1 MRRAK
6 DSSKPRSAGD
16 AKTEVLRRQGTLHPR
31 PEVVQDEAFRQ
42 GEFFDARDLVQVR
55 YEMLRRHQVDGKT
68 VTDVAES
75 FGVSR
80 QAFYTS
86 EAAFQEMGILGILPR
101 QRGPKRA
108 HKCTDEILEFVEQ
121 QAADLPAKDMAA
133 MIQKHFGV
141 SINPRSIQRALMRR
155 KKKLNQ
161 G

>member
-1 MRRAK
+1 M
-6 DSSKPRSAGD
+6 GD
-16 AKTEVLRRQGTLHPR
+16 GKTEVLRRQGGLHPH
-31 PEVVQDEAFRQ
+31 PEAVQDEAFHR

-55 YEMLRRHQVDGKT
+55 YEMLRRHQVDGKP
-68 VTDVAES
+68 VTDVADS

-80 QAFYTS
+80 QAFYTT

-133 MIQKHFGV
+133 MIRKHFGV
-141 SINPRSIQRALMRR
+141 SINPRSIQRAVVRR
-155 KKKLNQ
+155 KKKLNKR
-161 G
+161 